1 MSQSFGIEIKNSHLL
16 RASFGLVALSLLVP
30 GLFQFGPPQW
40 LGGHGA
46 KHGDAEVAMASANQ
60 SGLTASGSAKDQTGA
75 ALVENTS
82 PISGSQVASAAS
94 PPGSVADDLIDK
106 SADMAESAKADKM
119 NAVQI
124 PDAAQPQS
132 AVKAESRETAAKQPQ
147 RLSGPNTEPAATDLA
162 LAGQAALRALPEQ
175 PAVRARLKK
184 KPPVKTSPSVSK
196 TTVKAAV
203 PKTPLVPPKPVY
215 VTREFTKR
223 IPDFHVELPTKQ
235 QKENFIGIVLPLILA
250 ANEEINQRRSAIMR
264 AAEQS
269 NRDSLE
275 TWARLYRVKSDG
287 KSLDELQ
294 RDLLQRADIVPVSL
308 ALAQAAIESGWG
320 TSRFARQGNA
330 LFGQWAWQA
339 DAGLKPAEASNSRAV
354 VRSFPNLFGSVRA
367 YMHNLNTHSSYATF
381 RERRTMLRTR
391 AAGDLGYQLA
401 NFMGNYAEIGDAYI
415 RKLQQLIRSN
425 KFGKYETARL
435 R

>member
-1 MSQSFGIEIKNSHLL
+1 MSQPLGIEIKNSHLL
-16 RASFGLVALSLLVP
+16 RASFGLVAISLLLP

-40 LGGHGA
+40 LGGQGA
-46 KHGDAEVAMASANQ
+46 DHDTVERVAITPTLPEQ
-60 SGLTASGSAKDQTGA
+60 SDSKSTGDQTS
-75 ALVENTS
+75 VV
-82 PISGSQVASAAS
+82 VASEKNVGGETAT
-94 PPGSVADDLIDK
+94 
-106 SADMAESAKADKM
+106 
-119 NAVQI
+119 
-124 PDAAQPQS
+124 
-132 AVKAESRETAAKQPQ
+132 ETAAATPAASTVESADPDNIGSGPVKSARVADGGDAVTALPDVQSPTRAAVDEKPRQ
-147 RLSGPNTEPAATDLA
+147 LSGPNTESVTTDLA
-162 LAGQAALRALPEQ
+162 MAGQAALRAAPEQ
-175 PAVRARLKK
+175 PAVRARVKK
-184 KPPVKTSPSVSK
+184 KPPVKTPPSSAK
-196 TTVKAAV
+196 TAARAGA
-203 PKTPLVPPKPVY
+203 PSTPGVPPKPIY
-215 VTREFTKR
+215 VTREFIKR
-223 IPDFHVELPTKQ
+223 IPATHVDLPTKS

-250 ANEEINQRRSAIMR
+250 ANEEIDQRRSAIMR
-264 AAEQS
+264 AASQN
-269 NRDSLE
+269 NRDSLV

-287 KSLDELQ
+287 KSLEDLERELL
-294 RDLLQRADIVPVSL
+294 RRADAVPVSL

-401 NFMGNYAEIGDAYI
+401 NFMGNYAEIGDVYI
-415 RKLQQLIRSN
+415 GKLQQLIRSN
-425 KFGKYETARL
+425 SFGQYETARL